1 MSSPLEYLEI
11 NKKTLRITLLDF
23 ESNMINKGYMSL
35 NCMSWNEFQRA
46 GFMWSTVK
54 YYLFALQ
61 NANTCEANQADYS
74 HKGIFIDKEDS
85 LCQHS
90 SSAMLSFTPKIIS
103 EMDFLLLETE

>member
-1 MSSPLEYLEI
+1 
-11 NKKTLRITLLDF
+11 
-23 ESNMINKGYMSL
+23 MINKGYMSL

-61 NANTCEANQADYS
+61 NANTCETNQADYS

-85 LCQHS
+85 LRQHS